1 MDKSYKIFDK
11 EEELKLVKNRYKNL
25 EGKIPFTIKRLNSSS
40 WFKTEILPKLRKK
53 YPDWIIYSGIWS
65 LTYNYRTNLDKNAPY
80 DDWKKRIMEKM
91 REVEKEDDIEVP
103 IKEYNLENIHRMIDF
118 NVLAY
123 LKGKG
128 FEIRRLTPNIEK
140 IKEFVSKRY
149 KYFALD
155 IKHKD
160 WFS

>member
-11 EEELKLVKNRYKNL
+11 KEELELVKNRYKNL
-25 EGKIPFTIKRLNSSS
+25 NGKIPFTIKRLNSSS
-40 WFKTEILPKLRKK
+40 WFKTEILSKLRKK
-53 YPDWIIYSGIWS
+53 YPDWIIYSAIWS
-65 LTYNYRTNLDKNAPY
+65 LTYNYRANLDKNTSL
-80 DDWKKRIMEKM
+80 DDWKKKIMEKIW
-91 REVEKEDDIEVP
+91 EVEKEDDKEVP
-103 IKEYNLENIHRMIDF
+103 IKEYNLKNIHRMIDL

-140 IKEFVSKRY
+140 IKKFVSKRY
-149 KYFALD
+149 KYFILD
-155 IKHKD
+155 IKHKE